1 MQDMDAWNTLKKQLT
16 VCTSTKLFREQE
28 IWWCSIGLN
37 VGYEVYG
44 KGLAFTR
51 PVLIFKKRSRHTFL
65 GIPMTTKLKER
76 GDYHR
81 IEFKGKPSALMFG
94 EIRNLD
100 ARRLMDRMGK
110 LSDPKF
116 ATIENAVL
124 KYLQL
129 RTG

>member
-1 MQDMDAWNTLKKQLT
+1 MDTWNALKQQLT
-16 VCTSTKLFREQE
+16 SCATTKLFREQE

-44 KGLAFTR
+44 KGPAFTR

-76 GDYHR
+76 EDYHR
-81 IEFKGKPSALMFG
+81 IEFNGKPSALMFG

-110 LSDPKF
+110 LSDTKF
-116 ATIENAVL
+116 TAIANEVL
-124 KYLQL
+124 TYLQL